1 MHVVFQ
7 YFTHSLSALQYFVPV
22 LASVDVCKV
31 TREVSLVLWIFSF
44 CRFRI
49 QYKPF

>member
-31 TREVSLVLWIFSF
+31 TREVCWYMSLVL
-44 CRFRI
+44 
-49 QYKPF
+49 